1 MPCRVPF
8 LGLHS
13 PSIRLAFSPPAEVH
27 VSASLPKIPRR
38 PLELLSDAMR
48 ARDVVRQPPN
58 AFQVLIG
65 KPKIHQVPP
74 MLSSAIP
81 QKRFEK
87 LIDRAALPTA
97 QAIFPPQFRE
107 GQPFE
112 LLQVI
117 LDPLQCLCGFANPA
131 VEVSGLGSPNLL
143 PNLPNALPAETHL
156 VGQLAILLGP
166 IHLGP
171 LGQESS
177 ALKLP
182 GHDCLR

>member
-1 MPCRVPF
+1 M
-8 LGLHS
+8 LT
-13 PSIRLAFSPPAEVH
+13 
-27 VSASLPKIPRR
+27 
-38 PLELLSDAMR
+38 
-48 ARDVVRQPPN
+48 RDVIRQPPN

-87 LIDRAALPTA
+87 LIARAALPTA
-97 QAIFPPQFRE
+97 QAIFPPHVRE

-117 LDPLQCLCGFANPA
+117 LDPLQCLFGSANPA

-143 PNLPNALPAETHL
+143 PNLPNALP
-156 VGQLAILLGP
+156 
-166 IHLGP
+166 
-171 LGQESS
+171 
-177 ALKLP
+177 
-182 GHDCLR
+182 